1 MPSVS
6 ETLDQ
11 SLQDP
16 KAESRIQEETE
27 KKKMPWW
34 LKKVV
39 KEAPNKGATINR
51 GKEAPKIS
59 TVDFKEAPKIQPD
72 NVPSDISVEVMEEGC
87 VTKKGEVKE
96 KLSLVELL
104 SEAVES
110 QKGLLIHLSSSLLDC
125 FLKDENFKNL
135 NKSRSCDKI
144 DEKDKCN

>member
-1 MPSVS
+1 M
-6 ETLDQ
+6 
-11 SLQDP
+11 
-16 KAESRIQEETE
+16 
-27 KKKMPWW
+27 
-34 LKKVV
+34 
-39 KEAPNKGATINR
+39 
-51 GKEAPKIS
+51 KEAPKL
-59 TVDFKEAPKIQPD
+59 QPD
-72 NVPSDISVEVMEEGC
+72 NVTSDISVEVMEEGC

-96 KLSLVELL
+96 KSSLVELL